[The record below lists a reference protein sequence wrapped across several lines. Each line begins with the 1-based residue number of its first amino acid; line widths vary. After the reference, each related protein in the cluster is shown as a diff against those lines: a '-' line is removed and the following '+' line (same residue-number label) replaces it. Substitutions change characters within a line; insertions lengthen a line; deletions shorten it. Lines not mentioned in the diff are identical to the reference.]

1 MRAVGYAPPW
11 LRNVADVCPR
21 SVRNVAPFPAA
32 AVEHEPVIAPWSDER
47 RLLAAM
53 RGGDR
58 GAAEEIVERTYS
70 AVYAS
75 LYRLCGDGDLAADL
89 TQETYRK
96 AWEALGGF
104 DGRSQLFTWLYRI
117 AYTTFLNH
125 IRRPRLMTSLDAPEA
140 PEMPDRAPRADDM
153 LSDAEE
159 AERLR
164 GAVLKLPEDLRFT
177 VTAHFWGGLAVKEI
191 AKIEDVTTVAIRK
204 RLHKAFGLLEISLDE
219 ETQ

>member
-1 MRAVGYAPPW
+1 MIPPW
-11 LRNVADVCPR
+11 G
-21 SVRNVAPFPAA
+21 
-32 AVEHEPVIAPWSDER
+32 DER
-47 RLLAAM
+47 RLLGAI
-53 RGGDR
+53 RDGDR

-75 LYRLCGDGDLAADL
+75 LVRLCGESDLAADL

-125 IRRPRLMTSLDAPEA
+125 VRRPRLMTSLDAPDA
-140 PEMPDRAPRADDM
+140 PEMADRAPAADDV

-164 GAVLKLPEDLRFT
+164 RAVLQLPEDLRFT

-191 AKIEDVTTVAIRK
+191 AAIEEITTVAIRK
-204 RLHKAFGLLEISLDE
+204 RLHKAFALLEAALDE
-219 ETQ
+219 GER